1 MAALPPRE
9 TALWRHY
16 MDRRRLL
23 TRLMLRRLDLRENA
37 AFNLENP
44 AFNLENPNSTRKD
57 SVRSW
62 WRTVEFV

>member
-1 MAALPPRE
+1 
-9 TALWRHY
+9 

-44 AFNLENPNSTRKD
+44 AFNLENPAFNLENPNSTRKD